1 MHIKHLLKTS
11 IASISFQPGLK
22 PFWFSLL
29 LFVCLFYFVFRYFLK
44 FIHKKTTPDVCL
56 PSANTEEVDLKAE
69 IVPIP
74 LSLHLQTEA
83 FPKGLHR
90 TLGIYGRLNQSKAET
105 QAWAGAAVPALV
117 WASVPGWQNVEPLSC
132 SHESTSQAWGNQQ
145 KRVGGASCW
154 DPLAPWA

>member
-1 MHIKHLLKTS
+1 ML
-11 IASISFQPGLK
+11 
-22 PFWFSLL
+22 
-29 LFVCLFYFVFRYFLK
+29 VLFYFVFRYFLK

-105 QAWAGAAVPALV
+105 QAWAGAAVPPSTAPTLPSWNKILYGAV
-117 WASVPGWQNVEPLSC
+117 SHVEQ
-132 SHESTSQAWGNQQ
+132 E
-145 KRVGGASCW
+145 
-154 DPLAPWA
+154 